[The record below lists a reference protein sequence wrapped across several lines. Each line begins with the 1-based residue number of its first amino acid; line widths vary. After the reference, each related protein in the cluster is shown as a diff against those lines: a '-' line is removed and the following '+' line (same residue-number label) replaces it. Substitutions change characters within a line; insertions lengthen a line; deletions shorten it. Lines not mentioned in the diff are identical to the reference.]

1 MLPWSYLRGFSNY
14 LCEICIFVN
23 AKDMEFLK
31 LWGLRLKNLLCL
43 DNSNL
48 WAVLRS
54 EYLLRHTGQ
63 KFKICSHSKVSKNS
77 KTWWDYIPKLHS
89 KTINILI
96 FYPQNVRLT
105 LKVKNTLNIESLQDS
120 LKASSVLQ
128 LWKAIKIEI
137 FT

>member
-1 MLPWSYLRGFSNY
+1 MIICKNRHFIALNFSK
-14 LCEICIFVN
+14 CIESKICH
-23 AKDMEFLK
+23 K
-31 LWGLRLKNLLCL
+31 LLSKSISRQNLGQ
-43 DNSNL
+43 
-48 WAVLRS
+48 WVLGM
-54 EYLLRHTGQ
+54 HTGQ

-89 KTINILI
+89 KTINIHT

-105 LKVKNTLNIESLQDS
+105 LKEKNTLNIESLQDS

-137 FT
+137 FTKLWIRQWGVIS